1 MKFKILLRC
10 KDSVLKNKWEVYG
23 TTTISG
29 TTTTFEEF
37 ETEDRTV
44 LQDKI
49 KELDKE
55 IGFENIRVVS
65 DWTYDIGVSVG
76 EE

>member
-65 DWTYDIGVSVG
+65 DQTYDIAVSVG

>member
-29 TTTTFEEF
+29 TTATFEEF

-65 DWTYDIGVSVG
+65 DWTYDIAVSVG